1 MGFKYINELATPE
14 NVDKLLSL
22 VDMVAGAK
30 VDTQNVFDIE
40 DVFSDSEQ
48 MQKCVQV
55 VRQNPDSARLLEER
69 YMGPEF
75 DLEALLQLPVG
86 SLGWTYAR
94 VLKAMSYDPQFYRI
108 RDIQSDTDY
117 ITHRVRKTHDLHHIL
132 TGFSFDDYGEFG
144 VISVSVG
151 QIGYPAFALIEL
163 IGSLLSFMA
172 NRGPQGIDSPLGY
185 NFDLASQ
192 GIRIARQAKPLFPIK
207 FEEGLDRSLD
217 EWRADLNI
225 VPVTEGIWSWYSRP
239 HLRSAIGLLSISQ
252 EPQPVGL

>member
-1 MGFKYINELATPE
+1 MGFKYINELATAE

-22 VDMVAGAK
+22 VDMVAGAR

-40 DVFSDSEQ
+40 DVLFDSEQ
-48 MQKCVQV
+48 MQKCVQA

-69 YMGPEF
+69 YQGPEF

-94 VLKAMSYDPQFYRI
+94 VLKAMNYDPHFYRL
-108 RDIQSDTDY
+108 RDIQSDSDY
-117 ITHRVRKTHDLHHIL
+117 ITHRIRKTHDLHHIL

-144 VISVSVG
+144 VISVTVG
-151 QIGYPAFALIEL
+151 QIGYPAFTLIDL

-172 NRGPQGIDSPLGY
+172 NQAPQGFNSHLEY
-185 NFDLASQ
+185 NFDLASR
-192 GIRIARQAKPLFPIK
+192 GIHIARQAKPLFPIK

-217 EWRADLNI
+217 EWRAELNI
-225 VPVTEGIWSWYSRP
+225 VPVTEGHWSWYSRP
-239 HLRSAIGLLSISQ
+239 YLRDAIGLPSISQ
-252 EPQPVGL
+252 KPQAVGV